1 MQTWIQER
9 LNQVEELLG
18 QDNLA
23 GAALAVADMHPADL
37 GNLVE
42 ELSEDDKVKLFN
54 VLEPTIAAEV
64 VVELSDHSRDLVLAG
79 LSTGQLSAIVDDMP
93 SDEATDI
100 IADLPAE
107 QAREILSRI
116 DLEDSAEVRAL
127 LQYEEDT
134 AGGLMQLELVAARSN
149 QTVAQVIEAIR
160 EKKDEVGELHNIYV
174 VGSDKTLMGYV
185 PVSKMILAAPDTPM
199 RNLLVTC
206 PLVVE
211 AHEDQEEVA
220 HKFRRYD
227 VVSAPVVDSQGRLLG
242 RITIDDVM
250 EVMEEEAREDLL
262 RMAGASSEEDMFF
275 TSGIFK
281 ISRLRLPWLLS
292 NMMGGLISGWLLW
305 RFKVKLSDAIFLVA
319 FIPVITAMAGN
330 VGVQSSTIMVR
341 GFAVGHVHFG
351 NLWRILFREVRV
363 AILIGSVCG
372 SAVGFLAHFWHDN
385 IVLGLVVGLS
395 MICAISTAAMLGTLA
410 PALLKRLNVDPAI
423 SSGPIVTTCNDI
435 LGILIYFGIASIFY
449 RFLVV

>member
-1 MQTWIQER
+1 MHAWIQER
-9 LNQVEELLG
+9 LSQVEELLS
-18 QDNLA
+18 QNELA
-23 GAALAVADMHPADL
+23 KAAQAVADMHPADV
-37 GNLVE
+37 GSLVE
-42 ELSEDDKVKLFN
+42 ELSEEDKVKLFN
-54 VLEPTIAAEV
+54 ALEPTVAAEV

-100 IADLPAE
+100 IADLPEE
-107 QAREILSRI
+107 QAREVLSRI

-127 LQYEEDT
+127 LKYEEDT

-174 VGSDKTLMGYV
+174 VSTDNTLLGYV
-185 PVSKMILAAPDTPM
+185 PVSKMILSEPSTPM
-199 RNLLVTC
+199 RNLLEPC
-206 PLVVE
+206 PLMVE

-227 VVSAPVVDSQGRLLG
+227 VVSAPVVDSEGRLLG

-262 RMAGASSEEDMFF
+262 RMAGTSSEEDMFF
-275 TSGIFK
+275 TGGIFK

-292 NMMGGLISGWLLW
+292 NMVGGLISGWLLW
-305 RFKVKLSDAIFLVA
+305 RFKVTLSDALFLVA

-330 VGVQSSTIMVR
+330 MGLQSSTIMVR
-341 GFAVGHVHFG
+341 GFAVGHVHIG
-351 NLWRILFREVRV
+351 NIWRILFKEVRV
-363 AILIGSVCG
+363 ALLIGSVCG
-372 SAVGFLAHFWHDN
+372 SAVGFLAHFWHHN
-385 IVLGLVVGLS
+385 TVLGVVVGLA
-395 MICAISTAAMLGTLA
+395 MTCAISTAAMLGTLA

-423 SSGPIVTTCNDI
+423 SSGPVVTTCNDI
-435 LGILIYFGIASIFY
+435 LGILIYFAIASAFY
-449 RFLVV
+449 RYLVI